1 MFKKALFS
9 PVGFQKATPMNAL
22 NSQVRD
28 FEPEIALLEAIYT
41 SNERPTS
48 HFECP
53 VMYALSVINPKWSVP
68 ILYDLHLHSDP
79 VRFNTLERALS
90 PVTQKELSKRLREL
104 EKVGVIKRTIYPEV
118 PPRVEYS
125 LTESGRGMVFLL
137 NGLTQ
142 WSIQYGKMAEMTGA
156 YPDLED

>member
-1 MFKKALFS
+1 MNTL
-9 PVGFQKATPMNAL
+9 TPPA
-22 NSQVRD
+22 RD
-28 FEPEIALLEAIYT
+28 FEHEMALLEAMHG
-41 SNERPTS
+41 SNYQLMS

-68 ILYDLHLHSDP
+68 ILYELYLHSDP

-125 LTESGRGMVFLL
+125 LTESGRAMVSLL
-137 NGLTQ
+137 NALTQ
-142 WSIQYGKMAEMTGA
+142 WTIKYGQTAEITDDD
-156 YPDLED
+156 PDHEE